1 MNSGNFKMNNIESII
16 NQTGYW
22 RVVIK
27 PNEHVEQITSFTECK
42 DIMENITVS
51 FRGWN
56 FPHVDINMID
66 NMSNW
71 IEMSTNIPHLP
82 QYKEYWKFFLS
93 GQFAFKGALVE
104 DYLIDDIERNSS
116 LAYYRG
122 DEELP
127 HKYLSILS
135 SLYKITE
142 IFEFASRLIDRQ
154 IIKNR
159 FTISISLVDTL
170 NRMLFFWD
178 RARDLRKSYIC
189 KIERIKFEKEFVVN
203 DFSSNKIDYANSCVQ
218 DIFERFGW
226 DRYPGNIFKEEQL
239 KLVEKRL

>member
-1 MNSGNFKMNNIESII
+1 MNNIENII

-22 RVVIK
+22 RVIIK
-27 PNEHVEQITSFTECK
+27 PSEYKEQIKSFAECK

-71 IEMSTNIPHLP
+71 IEMSTNISHLP

-93 GQFAFKGALVE
+93 GQFAFKGAFVE
-104 DYLIDDIERNSS
+104 DYMVTDIESNSHLVYS
-116 LAYYRG
+116 NPDNLT
-122 DEELP
+122 

-135 SLYKITE
+135 ALYRVTE
-142 IFEFASRLIDRQ
+142 IFEFASRLIEKQ
-154 IIKNR
+154 VLKNK
-159 FTISISLVDTL
+159 FSISISLINTQ

-178 RARDLRKSYIC
+178 RARDLRKQSIC
-189 KIERIKFEKEFVVN
+189 KIENLAN
-203 DFSSNKIDYANSCVQ
+203 DASA
-218 DIFERFGW
+218 
-226 DRYPGNIFKEEQL
+226 
-239 KLVEKRL
+239 